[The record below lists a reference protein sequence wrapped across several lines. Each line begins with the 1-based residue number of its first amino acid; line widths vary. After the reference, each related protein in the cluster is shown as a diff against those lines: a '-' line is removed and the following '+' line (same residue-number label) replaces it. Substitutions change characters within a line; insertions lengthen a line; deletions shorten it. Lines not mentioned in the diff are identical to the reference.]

1 MFVCVLVAFLGV
13 IINDDERWETPRT
26 RQGANTDSS
35 RTGSN
40 QVREDVDEVL
50 VNTNWVFKR
59 VIFIQGPRYTS
70 GGPRYTPRAHGTS
83 KSPIPRYA

>member
-1 MFVCVLVAFLGV
+1 MWCVCVFVCVLVAFLGV

-50 VNTNWVFKR
+50 R
-59 VIFIQGPRYTS
+59 QCQLRRAACRYV
-70 GGPRYTPRAHGTS
+70 R
-83 KSPIPRYA
+83 